1 MGSVRI
7 RGHVAGRKPTVSDEE
22 ILAILREA
30 SDPVLS
36 TSEISEELSIGEK
49 GTYRRLKELEE
60 TGAVTSKE
68 IGHSLAWWLA
78 EDE

>member
-1 MGSVRI
+1 M
-7 RGHVAGRKPTVSDEE
+7 AGRKPTVSDEE
-22 ILAILREA
+22 ILEILREA

-36 TSEISEELSIGEK
+36 TAEVSAELPIGEK

-60 TGAVTSKE
+60 AGDVMSKE

-78 EDE
+78 PDE